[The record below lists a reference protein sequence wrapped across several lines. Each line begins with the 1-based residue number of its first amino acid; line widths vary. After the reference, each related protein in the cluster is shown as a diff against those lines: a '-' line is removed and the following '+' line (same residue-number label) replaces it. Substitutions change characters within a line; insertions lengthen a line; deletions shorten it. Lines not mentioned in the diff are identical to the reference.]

1 MTTCASPLQPNEH
14 YDSVSRATHWLMFLL
29 FAWIYCSAITHYLA
43 SDSTLDKWLWP
54 FHKPVGLLL
63 LILLILLVLRAGWS
77 LLSRHRRPPS
87 ISRIAATGH
96 GMLYALMFLIPLI
109 GMIRQYGSGRA
120 FSAFGVPVMDGFE
133 GEKIQWMVDLGSN
146 FHSLLGWTMLVLIL
160 GHVAAVIVHYWQGDA
175 QVLQRMTRGGRKH

>member
-1 MTTCASPLQPNEH
+1 MTTCAPPAGSREH
-14 YDSVSRATHWLMFLL
+14 YDSVSRAVHWLMFLL

-43 SDSTLDKWLWP
+43 SDSALDKWLWP

-63 LILLILLVLRAGWS
+63 LVLLILRASWS
-77 LLSRHRRPPS
+77 LLNQHRRPIS
-87 ISRIAATGH
+87 ISRFAAAGH

-120 FSAFGVPVMDGFE
+120 FSAFGVQVMEGFE

-160 GHVAAVIVHYWQGDA
+160 GHVGAVVMHYRQGDK
-175 QVLQRMTRGGRKH
+175 QVLRRMTRGVRQH

>member
-1 MTTCASPLQPNEH
+1 MRPPAGSHEH
-14 YDSVSRATHWLMFLL
+14 YDSVSRAVHWLMFLL

-63 LILLILLVLRAGWS
+63 LVLLILRAGWR
-77 LLSRHRRPPS
+77 LLNQHRRPLS
-87 ISRIAATGH
+87 ISRFAAAGH

-120 FSAFGVPVMDGFE
+120 FSAFGVPVMEGFE
-133 GEKIQWMVDLGSN
+133 GKKS
-146 FHSLLGWTMLVLIL
+146 SGWLIW
-160 GHVAAVIVHYWQGDA
+160 AATFIACWVGQCWCLSSG
-175 QVLQRMTRGGRKH
+175 MSGRWSCTIGRAISRYCGV